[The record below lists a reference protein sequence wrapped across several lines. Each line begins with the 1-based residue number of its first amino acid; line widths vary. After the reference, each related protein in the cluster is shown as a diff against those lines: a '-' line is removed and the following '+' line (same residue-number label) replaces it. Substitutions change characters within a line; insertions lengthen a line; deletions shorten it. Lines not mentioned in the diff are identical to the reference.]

1 MGKYMKR
8 FQLDNYKEQ
17 IIKLYT
23 VDKFSCEKIAHV
35 LNASLSGIYDALK
48 RWGINTRNLSQSHR
62 VYNIDE
68 RYFEEIDTEEKAY
81 WLGFIYAD
89 GFITAPHTF
98 GVALAL
104 KDKDH
109 LDKLKKALKSEHPL
123 HEYETNSSYG
133 QNPYARLLVQSE
145 VIYHQ
150 FMEKGI
156 VLNKSLILEF
166 PSDKT
171 LKKNLYNHF
180 IRGYFDGDGSLV
192 LSKNSINFK
201 ICGTKEFLSRLIDI
215 FNSVSV
221 YDFKYHLYKR
231 KKDDKNNYYIS
242 YGGKQKT
249 YSILNFLYENST
261 VYLDRKME
269 KYNLLKQLYNN

>member
-1 MGKYMKR
+1 MKR
-8 FQLDNYKEQ
+8 FELDNYKEQ

-23 VDKFSCEKIAHV
+23 SDKFSCEKVAHI

-48 RWGINTRNLSQSHR
+48 RWGIKSRNLSQSHR
-62 VYNIDE
+62 VYSIDE
-68 RYFEEIDTEEKAY
+68 NYFEEIDTEEKAY

-89 GFITAPHTF
+89 GFITSPHAF

-104 KDKDH
+104 KDKQH

-123 HEYETNSSYG
+123 HELETNSSYG
-133 QNPYARLLVQSE
+133 RNSYVRLLVHSE
-145 VIYHQ
+145 AIYNQ
-150 FMEKGI
+150 LMSNG
-156 VLNKSLILEF
+156 VMLNKSLILEF
-166 PSDKT
+166 PTDKIPD
-171 LKKNLYNHF
+171 KNLYNHF

-201 ICGTKEFLSRLIDI
+201 ICGTKEFLSRLFDI
-215 FNSVSV
+215 FNSVSI
-221 YDFKYHLYKR
+221 YDFKYNLYKR

-249 YSILNFLYENST
+249 YSILNFLYGNST
-261 VYLDRKME
+261 VYLDRKKE
-269 KYNLLKQLYNN
+269 KYNLLKQLYDN